1 MIKNA
6 EIFFKARLLK
16 LLLLSVKQ
24 DKNLPLPMITP
35 QTKVLFIRL
44 NRIGDALVTTPLI
57 TAIKEKTG
65 CIIDILADEK
75 NDFVFR
81 NLPARR
87 KVFVYEKGVKP
98 TRELIAQ
105 LNLENYDII
114 VDTHDDVSFTV
125 SLLCRLIRAPYKF
138 ALRKENAK
146 IFSHTIEKPNPETMH
161 VVERVLMMSSL
172 FGFEAD
178 RKNARVV
185 YEPSEESKQKVR
197 EFFHSRFPDSK
208 FIVGVNISAGSEAR
222 FWGTDK
228 YRKLVLELQKDNI
241 DVVLLATTRDLKHA
255 FRITDQRDR
264 IFYTPKFDEFVAVM
278 QHINLLFSPDTST
291 VHLASIYSV
300 PVFGLYVKF
309 KTKDMIWSPYGSEF
323 DGVIT
328 ESPTLMGIPFEEAS
342 IKFKSFLEKFIPQK

>member
-1 MIKNA
+1 MKNA
-6 EIFFKARLLK
+6 EIFFKNRLLK
-16 LLLLSVKQ
+16 FLLISAKQ
-24 DKNLPLPMITP
+24 NQNLPLPEITR

-75 NDFVFR
+75 NYFVFR
-81 NLPARR
+81 NHPAHR
-87 KVFVYEKGVKP
+87 KLFVYEKGVKP
-98 TRELIAQ
+98 TRELIAR
-105 LNLENYDII
+105 LNQENYDII

-125 SLLCRLIRAPYKF
+125 SLLCRLIQSPYKF
-138 ALRKENAK
+138 ALQKENAGL
-146 IFSHTIEKPNPETMH
+146 FSHTIEKPNPETMH
-161 VVERVLMMSSL
+161 VVERVLKMSTL

-178 RKNARVV
+178 TETARVV
-185 YEPSEESKQKVR
+185 YEPEEESKQKVKD
-197 EFFHSRFPDSK
+197 FFHSRFPESK

-228 YRKLVLELQKDNI
+228 YRKLILELKKDNF

-255 FRITDQRDR
+255 FRITDERDK

-278 QHINLLFSPDTST
+278 QHLNILFSPDTST

-300 PVFGLYVKF
+300 PVFGLYVKYN
-309 KTKDMIWSPYGSEF
+309 TNDMIWSPYGSKF
-323 DGVIT
+323 DGIIT
-328 ESPTLMGIPFEEAS
+328 NAPTLMGIPFDEVYS
-342 IKFKSFLEKFIPQK
+342 KFREFLRLNSVTV